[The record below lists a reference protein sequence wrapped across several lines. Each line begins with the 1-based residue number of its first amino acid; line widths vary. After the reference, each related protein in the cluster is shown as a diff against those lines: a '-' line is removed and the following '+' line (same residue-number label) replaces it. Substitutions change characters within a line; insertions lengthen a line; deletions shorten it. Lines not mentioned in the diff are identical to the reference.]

1 LLASIDALDF
11 VLWKCSIPI
20 EDHGPQPEATLSSI
34 RFDHPDDRL
43 RFLNPAR
50 TISEYFTE
58 SVVPYTIHILVQ
70 LPDPGES
77 KFIMMFLL
85 NKLNCKSKTLKERKK
100 FNAEI
105 IVKPQVLP
113 PGMQDMAE
121 QGIAYSRP
129 PTADA
134 TIPVTLFHC
143 IFRQFVDGCKN
154 HQPTREG
161 KQRFGSGIVGRNV

>member
-1 LLASIDALDF
+1 MSDEKIRLICTVWPDDDSHEHLVDVGVEKDWPVAYLKDLIKITRYTPLLASIDALDF

-58 SVVPYTIHILVQ
+58 GVAPYTIHVLLVQ

-77 KFIMMFLL
+77 KSIMMLLL
-85 NKLNCKSKTLKERKK
+85 NN
-100 FNAEI
+100 
-105 IVKPQVLP
+105 
-113 PGMQDMAE
+113 
-121 QGIAYSRP
+121 
-129 PTADA
+129 
-134 TIPVTLFHC
+134 
-143 IFRQFVDGCKN
+143 
-154 HQPTREG
+154 
-161 KQRFGSGIVGRNV
+161 